1 MKIFQFT
8 LFTLYSTILS
18 SLLHSA
24 EQDNWYLAK
33 EFQVEHEVR
42 GMYWDYNDSTQSGLL
57 FCATNNGIKVYDL
70 DGSLVHSF
78 GKGNFYD
85 VVVDDDGIV
94 YGSHNSGVT
103 AFNMGPARVTSVSV
117 DHPGSRYFIYTGG
130 QYPDPYWHYD
140 QNNYGYQ
147 PVYLDL
153 NGTGSGAKA
162 YVLMER
168 NGSLPDS
175 FNWFAKSVVIEDGG
189 SGYVGD
195 VNASILT
202 QNGTS
207 YKQIQ
212 FSSDVPSYDH
222 TSDYAVGDVV
232 KSFNNGDQ
240 SNLYELSQ
248 DDISKLSND
257 WNQSSTY
264 LEGDIIRYVD
274 AGDATWYKRT
284 AEPGQTNDNPNGGSS
299 QWQSIGNSIYSLAQS
314 GLFDLTD
321 VTQSQGYDHATFTV
335 SVGNGYSQLWNLDS
349 MNDPDGEAGRDIS
362 LHRQTG
368 KLLVTDRVAVRFL
381 DRNGTL
387 LEGEFGSQG
396 DAPGQFSSFVQDI
409 TVLPDS
415 RIIVSDHQ
423 RINWFDENGSFL
435 KRQELY
441 YPREIAVSPSGNFLV
456 STGYWSDYYH
466 LKNPDGFDITSFT
479 GDILKGDDF
488 NHNTYNFAPTFI
500 GQDAIAAYS
509 GGAILIFNSAYRTK
523 GLPTPNKLPEPAI
536 KSISQRPGTNI
547 VDIVFEIL
555 DEDDDNAT
563 VGILA
568 AENGDFSRPISWI
581 SPSSL
586 VEGSDARIGVPIAT
600 NQEHNI
606 SWDIG
611 QDWAASTGNLKFKII
626 CQDGRRSSP
635 VDIHFLELPL
645 ADGNLTI
652 SRSPIVDSDI
662 QSYYRFLLG
671 IRDSSVSLDNY
682 GNVVDNYGS
691 TLLTPSGQSTSL
703 GRDHFIESTDHRWAT
718 FVEVGSAREGSTS
731 GTIEKRTARN
741 QVVPRNLPRQ
751 VNEYGFD
758 VGSYGSNAW
767 WVVSNSTFPY
777 YSFSRIDADYNGS
790 SYSYFGQKVAV
801 SDNYL
806 IAKWN
811 NSSLNFY
818 SFDAE
823 TNQLSFASTIE
834 PSDKDQSSSEGFG
847 DSFEITGD
855 WIVVGSH
862 NADAHLRDVNGNII
876 EWRYDTGSVYLFDV
890 STGSP
895 VEAGRFDCNQSYS
908 YMGTS
913 LDAFGEFVLV
923 GARNQQTRD
932 DGWSHGGA
940 YLLKIE
946 PDGTF
951 IELAHIVAEDAESND
966 QFGAQVAIGQ
976 NYFAISAPKART
988 TRPDGQTNNDGG
1000 KVYLYSYDEFGT
1012 VEFLS
1017 VLIDETVTE
1026 EWTNH
1031 FGQTIDISGSFL
1043 SVRNGDNSTSK
1054 VNLYQITD
1062 TQEVQLVDQI
1072 LRPVGEGMDFQNFG
1086 EEIAL
1091 DSEWLVIRSYKYWD
1105 NNRGVLFLYKISD
1118 SGNAKLAEILEP
1130 DGQNDYSAFGR
1141 SISLSGQNLAVG
1153 APNFDR
1159 TDPITEQT
1167 IYDIGKVILIHRK
1180 Q

>member
-8 LFTLYSTILS
+8 LFTYFLTLLS

-42 GMYWDYNDSTQSGLL
+42 GMYWDYNESTQTGLL
-57 FCATNNGIKVYDL
+57 FCATNNGIKVFDL

-94 YGSHNSGVT
+94 YASHSHGVT
-103 AFNMGPARVTSVSV
+103 AFSGGPGRITSVSV
-117 DHPGSRYFIYTGG
+117 DHPGSRYYIMTGG
-130 QYPDPYWHYD
+130 QYPEPYWHYD
-140 QNNYGYQ
+140 QNGHNYQ
-147 PVYLDL
+147 SVYLDF

-162 YVLMER
+162 YVLMEK
-168 NGSLPDS
+168 NSSLPDS
-175 FNWFAKSVVIEDGG
+175 FNWFAKSVVIEDMG

-207 YKQIQ
+207 FKQIQ
-212 FSSDVPSYDH
+212 FSSDVPLYDH
-222 TSDYAVGDVV
+222 TSDYAAGDVV

-274 AGDATWYKRT
+274 AGDAAWYKRT
-284 AEPGQTNDNPNGGSS
+284 AETGQTNDNPNGGSS
-299 QWQSIGNSIYSLAQS
+299 QWQSIGNSINALAQS

-321 VTQSQGYDHATFTV
+321 VTQSLGYDHATFTV
-335 SVGNGYSQLWNLDS
+335 TIGNGYSQSWNLDG
-349 MNDPDGEAGRDIS
+349 MNSADGEAGRDIF
-362 LHRQTG
+362 LQPQTG
-368 KLLVTDRVAVRFL
+368 KLLVSDRSVVRFL
-381 DRNGTL
+381 DRNGIL
-387 LEGEFGSQG
+387 LEEEFGSQG
-396 DAPGQFSSFVQDI
+396 DAPGQFSGYVSDI
-409 TVLPDS
+409 SILPDS
-415 RIIVSDHQ
+415 RILVSDNT

-435 KRQELY
+435 KRQDIGDRV
-441 YPREIAVSPSGNFLV
+441 REIAVSPSGNFLA
-456 STGYWSDYYH
+456 SRGYWNDNYY
-466 LKNPDGFDITSFT
+466 LKNPDGSDIATVHRSKLW
-479 GDILKGDDF
+479 GDSYGY
-488 NHNTYNFAPTFI
+488 NHAPTFV
-500 GQDAIAAYS
+500 GQDAIAAYT
-509 GGAILIFNSAYRTK
+509 GGAIYIFKTAYRTK
-523 GLPTPNKLPEPAI
+523 GLPTPNKIPEPVI
-536 KSISQRPGTNI
+536 RSVTQRPGTNTI
-547 VDIVFEIL
+547 DIVFEIL
-555 DEDDDNAT
+555 DPDDDNAT

-568 AENGDFSRPISWI
+568 AENGDFSRPQSWI
-581 SPSSL
+581 APTTL
-586 VEGSDARIGVPIAT
+586 VDGSDARIGVLIPT

-611 QDWAASTGNLKFKII
+611 QDWAASTGDLKFKII

-652 SRSPIVDSDI
+652 SRSPIVDNDI
-662 QSYYRFLLG
+662 QSYFRFLLG
-671 IRDSSVSLDNY
+671 IRDGSVSLDNY

-691 TLLTPSGQSTSL
+691 TLLAPSGQSTSL
-703 GRDHFIESTDHRWAT
+703 GRDHFIESTSHRWAT

-731 GTIEKRTARN
+731 GTIEQRTARN
-741 QVVPRNLPRQ
+741 QVVPRNLPGQ

-777 YSFSRIDADYNGS
+777 YSFSRTEADYNGS
-790 SYSYFGQKVAV
+790 SYNNFGQEVAV
-801 SDNYL
+801 SDSSL
-806 IAKWN
+806 VAKIG
-811 NSSLNFY
+811 NSRSLNFY
-818 SFDAE
+818 SIDAE
-823 TNQLSFASTIE
+823 TNQLSSATTIE

-855 WIVVGSH
+855 WLVVGAH
-862 NADAHLRDVNGNII
+862 NADVNLRDVDGNII

-890 STGSP
+890 STGTP

-908 YMGTS
+908 YMGSS

-923 GARNQQTRD
+923 GAKNQQTQD
-932 DGWSHGGA
+932 DGYRHGGA

-946 PDGTF
+946 PDGNFT
-951 IELAHIVAEDAESND
+951 ELAHIVAEDGKSD
-966 QFGAQVAIGQ
+966 DYFGQEVAIGQ
-976 NYFAISAPKART
+976 NYFAISAPYAPT
-988 TRPDGQTNNDGG
+988 TRPDGQISNDGG
-1000 KVYLYSYDEFGT
+1000 KVYIYSYDEFGT
-1012 VEFLS
+1012 VELLTTLENES
-1017 VLIDETVTE
+1017 E
-1026 EWTNH
+1026 EWTNR
-1031 FGQTIDISGSFL
+1031 FGMTIDLSGSFL
-1043 SVRNGDNSTSK
+1043 AVRSQDEWFSN
-1054 VNLYQITD
+1054 VNLYKINE
-1062 TQEVQLVDQI
+1062 TQEAELVDEI
-1072 LRPVGEGMDFQNFG
+1072 LRPTGDGLDIQYFG
-1086 EEIAL
+1086 EELEL
-1091 DSEWLVIRSYKYWD
+1091 DKGWLVARSHKHWD
-1105 NNRGVLFLYKISD
+1105 NNRGILFVYKISE
-1118 SGNAKLAEILEP
+1118 SGNVKLAEKLEP
-1130 DGQNDYSAFGR
+1130 EGQNDYSAFGR

-1159 TDPITEQT
+1159 IDPLTEQT
-1167 IYDIGKVILIHRK
+1167 KHDIGKVIFIRRN

>member
-1 MKIFQFT
+1 MKSFQ
-8 LFTLYSTILS
+8 LTLYTFVSTLLS

-33 EFQVEHEVR
+33 EWQVDNEVR
-42 GMYWDYNDSTQSGLL
+42 GMHWDYNESTQTGLL
-57 FCATNNGIKVYDL
+57 FCATNNGIKVFDL

-94 YGSHNSGVT
+94 YASHYHGVT
-103 AFNMGPARVTSVSV
+103 AFSGGPGRITSVSL
-117 DHPGSRYFIYTGG
+117 DHPGSRYYIMTGG
-130 QYPDPYWHYD
+130 QYPEPYWHYD
-140 QNNYGYQ
+140 QNGHNYQ
-147 PVYLDL
+147 SVYLDF

-162 YVLMER
+162 YVLMEK
-168 NGSLPDS
+168 NSSLPDS
-175 FNWFAKSVVIEDGG
+175 FNWFAKSVVIEDMG

-207 YKQIQ
+207 FKQIQ
-212 FSSDVPSYDH
+212 FSSDVPLYDH
-222 TSDYAVGDVV
+222 TSDYAAGDVV
-232 KSFNNGDQ
+232 KSFINGDQ

-274 AGDATWYKRT
+274 AGDAAWYKRT
-284 AEPGQTNDNPNGGSS
+284 AETGQTNDNPNGGSS
-299 QWQSIGNSIYSLAQS
+299 QWQSIGNSINALAQS

-321 VTQSQGYDHATFTV
+321 VTQSLGYDHATLTV
-335 SVGNGYSQLWNLDS
+335 SVGNGYSQLWNLSDS
-349 MNDPDGEAGRDIS
+349 SAFNEARAITY
-362 LHRQTG
+362 HPHTNQ
-368 KLLVTDRVAVRFL
+368 LLVANYYGVNVRYV

-387 LEGEFGSQG
+387 IDKQIGSHG
-396 DAPGQFSSFVQDI
+396 SAPGQIYHPHDVG
-409 TVLPDS
+409 VLPDS
-415 RIIVSDHQ
+415 RIVITDGSQIH
-423 RINWFDENGSFL
+423 WFDENGTFL
-435 KRQELY
+435 KRSSSDLRYPIAISPLGNLTARVGVPLYNSDGELQAGGY
-441 YPREIAVSPSGNFLV
+441 SNFGHGSPKV
-456 STGYWSDYYH
+456 
-466 LKNPDGFDITSFT
+466 
-479 GDILKGDDF
+479 
-488 NHNTYNFAPTFI
+488 FI
-500 GQDAIAAYS
+500 GESSLAYAGHS
-509 GGAILIFNSAYRTK
+509 DGYFIKVFNRAYRTK

-555 DEDDDNAT
+555 DPDDDNAT

-581 SPSSL
+581 SPSTL
-586 VEGSDARIGVPIAT
+586 VDGSDARIGVPIAT

-611 QDWAASTGNLKFKII
+611 QDWAASTGDLKFKII

-652 SRSPIVDSDI
+652 SRSPIVDNDI

-691 TLLTPSGQSTSL
+691 TLLAPSGQSTSL
-703 GRDHFIESTDHRWAT
+703 GRDHFIESTSHRWAT

-731 GTIEKRTARN
+731 GTIEQRTARN
-741 QVVPRNLPRQ
+741 QVVPRNLPGQ

-777 YSFSRIDADYNGS
+777 YSFSRTEADYNGS
-790 SYSYFGQKVAV
+790 SYNNFGQEVAV
-801 SDNYL
+801 SDSSL
-806 IAKWN
+806 VAKIG
-811 NSSLNFY
+811 NSRSLNFY
-818 SFDAE
+818 RIDAE
-823 TNQLSFASTIE
+823 TNQLSSATTIE

-855 WIVVGSH
+855 WLVVGAH
-862 NADAHLRDVNGNII
+862 NADVNLRDVDGNII

-890 STGSP
+890 STGTP

-908 YMGTS
+908 YMGSS

-923 GARNQQTRD
+923 GAKNQLTQD
-932 DGWSHGGA
+932 DGSRHGGA

-946 PDGTF
+946 PDGNFT
-951 IELAHIVAEDAESND
+951 ELAHIVAEDGKSD
-966 QFGAQVAIGQ
+966 DYFGQEVAIGQ
-976 NYFAISAPKART
+976 NYFAISAPYAPT
-988 TRPDGQTNNDGG
+988 TRPDGQISNDGG
-1000 KVYLYSYDEFGT
+1000 KVYIYSYDEFGT
-1012 VEFLS
+1012 VELLTTLENES
-1017 VLIDETVTE
+1017 E
-1026 EWTNH
+1026 EWTNR
-1031 FGQTIDISGSFL
+1031 FGMTIDLSGSFL
-1043 SVRNGDNSTSK
+1043 AVRSRDEWNSN
-1054 VNLYQITD
+1054 VNLYKINE
-1062 TQEVQLVDQI
+1062 TQEAELVDEI
-1072 LRPVGEGMDFQNFG
+1072 LRPTGDGLDIQYFG
-1086 EEIAL
+1086 EELEL
-1091 DSEWLVIRSYKYWD
+1091 DKGWLVARSHKHWD
-1105 NNRGVLFLYKISD
+1105 NNRGILFVYKISE
-1118 SGNAKLAEILEP
+1118 SGNVKLAEKLEP
-1130 DGQNDYSAFGR
+1130 EGQNDYSAFGR

-1159 TDPITEQT
+1159 IDPLTEQT
-1167 IYDIGKVILIHRK
+1167 KHDIGKVIFIRRN